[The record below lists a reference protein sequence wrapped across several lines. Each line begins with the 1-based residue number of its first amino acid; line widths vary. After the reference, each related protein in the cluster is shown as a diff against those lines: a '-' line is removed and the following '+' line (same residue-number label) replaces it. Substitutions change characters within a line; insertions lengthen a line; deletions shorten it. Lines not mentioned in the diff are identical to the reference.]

1 MSNTTFSMKSSGPDD
16 FIGKF
21 SPMFK
26 EESILLL
33 HKLFP
38 KLEEEN
44 STTLIPKPDGDPAG
58 KL

>member
-1 MSNTTFSMKSSGPDD
+1 MKSSGPDD
-16 FIGKF
+16 VIGKF
-21 SPMFK
+21 CHVFK

-44 STTLIPKPDGDPAG
+44 SITLIPKPDRDPTG